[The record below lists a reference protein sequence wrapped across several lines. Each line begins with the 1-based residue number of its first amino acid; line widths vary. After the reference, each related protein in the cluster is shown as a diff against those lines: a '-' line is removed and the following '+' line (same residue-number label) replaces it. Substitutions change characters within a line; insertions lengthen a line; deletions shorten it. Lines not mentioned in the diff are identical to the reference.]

1 MLALGLYLPLTLLA
15 PIAYA
20 DQTVSKVVVP
30 SSATASIAWP
40 AFGASAFGVLGEPG
54 VAGSSGSTTPLP
66 IASIS
71 KIVTALVTLEAKP
84 LKAGES
90 GPTIT
95 FSAADHA
102 LYSKY
107 VKLQGTVAPMATGSS
122 MTEHEVMQVALIAS
136 ANNYAEALA
145 DWAFGS
151 EPAFVA
157 ATKTWLASHHLDA
170 TTLVEPTGIN
180 PANVSTATDLVK
192 LGTLALAN
200 PIVSAIVDTPTLTLP
215 GVGTVKD
222 TNRLLGKEGV
232 FGIKTGTLV
241 PAGSNLLF
249 AAHYTVAG
257 KRLTIVGAV
266 VGAKDRDTLYPAVT
280 ALLTA
285 IKGGFHAVT
294 LAKKGQSFA
303 TYSTAWNGAADAV
316 AGADVKAVV
325 WSNSKISSIVTPAP
339 IRFGAKGAKAGVAT
353 FTVGTTNIAVP
364 LVLSRGIV
372 DPGPWWRLANPLA
385 TLGIGR

>member
-1 MLALGLYLPLTLLA
+1 MGLYLPLTLLA

-20 DQTVSKVVVP
+20 DQTVVKVSVP
-30 SSATASIAWP
+30 AATSASLDWP
-40 AFGASAFGVLGEPG
+40 AFGASAFGVVGQPG
-54 VAGSSGSTTPLP
+54 VAGSSGSTSPLP

-84 LKAGES
+84 LARGDD

-95 FSAADHA
+95 FGAADHA
-102 LYSKY
+102 LYNKY
-107 VKLQGTVAPMATGSS
+107 VKLQGTVAPMPTGSS
-122 MTEHEVMQVALIAS
+122 MTEHGVMQVALIAS

-151 EPAFVA
+151 ESAFVT
-157 ATKTWLASHHLDA
+157 ATSAWLAAHHLDS
-170 TTLVEPTGIN
+170 TTLVEPTGID

-192 LGTLALAN
+192 LGELALAN
-200 PIVSAIVDTPTLTLP
+200 PIVADIVDTPTLTVP
-215 GVGTVKD
+215 GLGIIKD

-249 AAHYTVAG
+249 SAHYTVAG
-257 KRLTIVGAV
+257 KRLTIIGAV

-280 ALLTA
+280 ALLRT
-285 IKGGFHAVT
+285 IKGGFHSVT
-294 LAKKGQSFA
+294 LATKGQPFA
-303 TYSTAWNGAADAV
+303 RYSTAWSGSARAV
-316 AGADVKAVV
+316 AKRTTTAVV
-325 WSNSKISSIVTPAP
+325 WSDTAISSIVTPAH
-339 IRFGAKGAKAGVAT
+339 IRFAPKGSRAGVAT
-353 FTVGTTNIAVP
+353 FTVGTTNVAVP
-364 LVLSRGIV
+364 LVLDHGIA
-372 DPGPWWRLANPLA
+372 DPGPWWRLANPIA